1 MSNNINRFQLPLSFL
16 FESAENCTTAKYKG
30 WHKENTGTLKNLPSG
45 LLLSAGGGLVLSA
58 LFGLTAYKNNGE
70 TKGTAFKLLTLAS
83 LAGGAIPSIYYLLN
97 GVDLN
102 GKSQKAEAFEKV
114 RGTTA
119 VERHRANIDRTP
131 ELKTEIGSVP
141 LEMWDPKVHG
151 DGYFFRNSGA
161 AIGVQVSNH
170 EEFKGK
176 IKAIKENPDLKD
188 MVSSAREDIVD
199 IALPH
204 YKYKAKIKDHELDIL
219 IPQVYADNRKSSVET
234 ILKRLDL
241 SLSVIPT
248 SLARLVKKIQLHISD
263 SPSGKA
269 EMRAMED
276 GSIHVY
282 HGNFNYQEPESPP
295 TNAEKERE
303 AVLFSLP
310 NKDNLRIGDGGTTN
324 CILHHEI
331 GHLIEYYIRDN
342 FANAQVPNSIFPKD
356 SELQSKELSINE
368 YFAKS
373 AMPDEL
379 IFPND
384 PKLRAK
390 AMKCLKQLPKDK
402 QRTEFNEND
411 AWLNIAKA
419 DKTFLSIYGLAPN
432 EDFPE
437 TVGAFLK
444 AITWDKLDTLKKQI
458 PNRYAFLLHCC
469 KCIED
474 LNASTKTQTA

>member
-16 FESAENCTTAKYKG
+16 FEAAENCTVAKYKK
-30 WHKENTGTLKNLPSG
+30 WHKENPGTLNNLPSG

-97 GVDLN
+97 GVSLN
-102 GKSQKAEAFEKV
+102 GKSQEAEAFEKV

-119 VERHRANIDRTP
+119 VERHRVNIDKTP
-131 ELKTEIGSVP
+131 ELKTEVGSVP

-151 DGYFFRNSGA
+151 DGYLFRNSGTA
-161 AIGVQVSNH
+161 VGIQVISH
-170 EEFKGK
+170 KEFDEKL
-176 IKAIKENPDLKD
+176 KAIKENPDLND
-188 MVSSAREDIVD
+188 MVSSAREDVIDVS
-199 IALPH
+199 LPH
-204 YKYKAKIKDHELDIL
+204 YRYKAKVKDHELDIL
-219 IPQVYADNRKSSVET
+219 IPQVYADHRESSVEK
-234 ILKRLDL
+234 ILKRIDL
-241 SLSVIPT
+241 SLSAIPT
-248 SLARLVKKIQLHISD
+248 SLVSLVKKIQLHISD
-263 SPSGKA
+263 SPSGEA
-269 EMRAMED
+269 EMKAMED
-276 GSIHVY
+276 GSINVY
-282 HGNFNYQEPESPP
+282 HGNFNYQEPELPP
-295 TNAEKERE
+295 TDAEKERE

-310 NKDNLRIGDGGTTN
+310 NKDDLRIGDGGTTN

-342 FANAQVPNSIFPKD
+342 FANAQVPNGIFPKD
-356 SELQSKELSINE
+356 SELQGKELSINE
-368 YFAKS
+368 HFARS

-384 PKLRAK
+384 PELREK
-390 AMKCLKQLPKDK
+390 AMECLKQLPKDK
-402 QRTEFNEND
+402 QRTEFDSND

-419 DKTFLSIYGLAPN
+419 DNTFLSIYGLAPN

-444 AITWDKLDTLKKQI
+444 AITWDKLGTLKEQI

-474 LNASTKTQTA
+474 LNTAAKTQTA